1 MDTKTKPLRIDVWSD
16 AVCPWCWI
24 GKHRLK
30 AALAAEGQPEVDIH
44 WHPFLLDPEA
54 DATPVPLRE
63 AYARKFG
70 GIEKVEQILS
80 HTQNTARAEGLP
92 MDFDRGQVRVSTRD
106 AHRLMVLA
114 QREGRAEA
122 VGEALFR
129 AHFAEGRNLAD
140 PEVLA
145 DVGEAGG
152 LARQQVLDWLAS
164 DAGRKE
170 VEADMALA
178 QNLGIRAVP
187 TFVFDGRLA
196 VQGAQSPEVFAQVFR
211 EVGLPAPAEAA
222 GAAMACGPDGCEV
235 APPEPR

>member
-1 MDTKTKPLRIDVWSD
+1 MKPLRIDVWSD

-30 AALAAEGQPEVDIH
+30 AALAAEGQPQVDIH

-114 QREGRAEA
+114 QREGAAEA

-145 DVGEAGG
+145 DAGEAGG
-152 LARQQVLDWLAS
+152 LARRQVLDWLAS
-164 DAGRKE
+164 DAGREE

-178 QNLGIRAVP
+178 KNLGIRAVP
-187 TFVFDGRLA
+187 TFVIDGRFA
-196 VQGAQSPEVFAQVFR
+196 VQGAQAPEVFAQALR
-211 EVGLPAPAEAA
+211 QAA
-222 GAAMACGPDGCEV
+222 GGAEPSTGDGEADCGPEGCRV
-235 APPEPR
+235 